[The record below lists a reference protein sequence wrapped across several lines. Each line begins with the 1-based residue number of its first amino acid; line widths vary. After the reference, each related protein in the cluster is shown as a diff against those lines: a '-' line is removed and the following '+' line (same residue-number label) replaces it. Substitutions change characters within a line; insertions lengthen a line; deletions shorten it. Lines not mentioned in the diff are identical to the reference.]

1 MAERSYRTIH
11 QIIKAAQQN
20 LDQTSWDYLIG
31 GSDTE
36 TTLNRNRL
44 SLDSLALKPRV
55 LVDVSD
61 IDTSG
66 SLLGEQMTIPVVL
79 APIGSLQLFDEGG
92 GASAAKAAADFGV
105 ISIASSVCT
114 PDIEDIASAS
124 DAKKVYQL
132 YIRGDAN
139 WVDDTIKRVIDSG
152 YISFCLTVDTAMV
165 SRRERDIAKGA
176 RPTSLGHQEGYEWQ
190 AKLNW
195 KDVERIKSK
204 FDIPLILK
212 GINRVEDA
220 AKAVELGVDVIY
232 VSNHG
237 GRQLDHGP
245 GAIDLLPDIVA
256 EVGNKAEIV
265 IDGGF
270 YRGTDI
276 IKAMALG
283 ADAVGLGRLEAWA
296 LAAGGAPALV
306 RCLTILQQEIRIGLG
321 LLGVNAFSELDPS
334 FITQA
339 DPVTSADVISA
350 FPLLD
355 LNDCGY

>member
-66 SLLGEQMTIPVVL
+66 SLLGEQMTIPALL
-79 APIGSLQLFDEGG
+79 APIGSLQLFDEG
-92 GASAAKAAADFGV
+92 
-105 ISIASSVCT
+105 
-114 PDIEDIASAS
+114 
-124 DAKKVYQL
+124 
-132 YIRGDAN
+132 
-139 WVDDTIKRVIDSG
+139 
-152 YISFCLTVDTAMV
+152 
-165 SRRERDIAKGA
+165 
-176 RPTSLGHQEGYEWQ
+176 
-190 AKLNW
+190 
-195 KDVERIKSK
+195 
-204 FDIPLILK
+204 
-212 GINRVEDA
+212 
-220 AKAVELGVDVIY
+220 
-232 VSNHG
+232 
-237 GRQLDHGP
+237 
-245 GAIDLLPDIVA
+245 
-256 EVGNKAEIV
+256 
-265 IDGGF
+265 GGF

-306 RCLTILQQEIRIGLG
+306 RCLTILQREIHIGLG

-334 FITQA
+334 FITPA
-339 DPVTSADVISA
+339 NPVTSADVISA